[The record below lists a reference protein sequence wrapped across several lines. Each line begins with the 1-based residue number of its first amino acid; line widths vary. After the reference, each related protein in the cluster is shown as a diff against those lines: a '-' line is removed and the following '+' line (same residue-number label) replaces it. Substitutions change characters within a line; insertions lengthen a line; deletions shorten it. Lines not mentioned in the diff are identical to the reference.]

1 MSVRDSQR
9 EFAYTRAD
17 FDRLR
22 QLSRDYSGIQVSD
35 DKFDMFYSRLV
46 KRLRALGLSS
56 FRSYADY
63 LCAHPDREFTEFI
76 NSVTT
81 NLTAFFRE
89 NHHFAFLA
97 KQAIPQICKPSVGR
111 KTLSVWS
118 AGCST
123 GEEPYSLAMTLQ
135 EHLPADWRFQIL
147 ATDLDTQVLRTAAAG
162 IYPLDA
168 AASVGERRLKQ
179 WFQKGVG
186 RQDRRV
192 RIKAALRE
200 TIEFRQLNLMREWP
214 ELSGFDLIFCRNV
227 LIYFDRTTKE
237 TLAKRYWQALRPGGY
252 LFIGHSESLHQLD
265 TGFEAL
271 GQTVYRKSER

>member
-46 KRLRALGLSS
+46 KRLRTLGLSS

-63 LCAHPDREFTEFI
+63 LSAHPDREFTEFI

-89 NHHFAFLA
+89 NHHFEFLA
-97 KQAIPQICKPSVGR
+97 KQALPQICRQSVGR
-111 KTLSVWS
+111 KTLRAWS

-135 EHLPADWRFQIL
+135 EHLPTDWRCQIL
-147 ATDLDTQVLRTAAAG
+147 ATDLDTQVLRTAADG
-162 IYPLDA
+162 VYPLEA
-168 AASVGERRLKQ
+168 VASVDERRLRQ

-192 RIKAALRE
+192 RVKAALRE
-200 TIEFRQLNLMREWP
+200 AIEFRQLNLMRDWP